1 MKVTMLQSVQLLG
14 TSIVLNK
21 GETYEAF
28 PATNQ
33 PDYEALKLYFVMVPG
48 GDDSV
53 LCKLNVDMVISREE
67 WAKLRYRF
75 ELQEQSELEGGG
87 WMAWIPL
94 LGKGMFMLDGDTAAE
109 AIEKLEKHR
118 IEMYDMVV
126 DKVATLGC
134 TIPMPRDITDEE
146 CHLKTFTEV
155 YASRDSSKV

>member
-14 TSIVLNK
+14 TSIVLDK
-21 GETYEAF
+21 GETYEAT

-33 PDYEALKLYFVMVPG
+33 PDYELLKLYFVEVP
-48 GDDSV
+48 DSSDTV

-94 LGKGMFMLDGDTAAE
+94 LGKGMFMIEGDTAGE
-109 AIEKLEKHR
+109 AIENLEKHR
-118 IEMYDMVV
+118 VEMYDMVV

-134 TIPMPRDITDEE
+134 TILMPKDLTDQ
-146 CHLKTFTEV
+146 
-155 YASRDSSKV
+155 S

>member
-1 MKVTMLQSVQLLG
+1 MKVTMIQTAKLLG
-14 TSIVLNK
+14 TSIVLKK
-21 GETYEAF
+21 GETYEAV

-75 ELQEQSELEGGG
+75 ELQEQSEQEGGG

-94 LGKGMFMLDGDTAAE
+94 LGKGMFMLYGDTAAE
-109 AIEKLEKHR
+109 AIINLEYHR
-118 IEMYDMVV
+118 IEMYDSIVEKVV
-126 DKVATLGC
+126 KLGC
-134 TIPMPRDITDEE
+134 TIPMPKDLTD
-146 CHLKTFTEV
+146 T
-155 YASRDSSKV
+155 D